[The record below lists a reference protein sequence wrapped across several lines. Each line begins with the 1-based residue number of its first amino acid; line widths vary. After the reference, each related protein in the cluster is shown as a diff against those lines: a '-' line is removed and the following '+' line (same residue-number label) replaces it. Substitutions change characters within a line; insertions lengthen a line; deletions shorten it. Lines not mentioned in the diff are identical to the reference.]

1 MNRTIEEQA
10 MTSKRTRRTFK
21 VTVTHVAPQPVVPPT
36 PAERRAMI
44 FCPRDEAL
52 TMSRKA

>member
-1 MNRTIEEQA
+1 

-52 TMSRKA
+52 SMTRKG